1 LPDGVS
7 VGNPVFSKNSPNI
20 IAFDYIED
28 GTPEINQLWGANI
41 ETGNIGVI
49 YENNTLAYPCFSKD
63 DKYVI
68 FNSINN
74 GEEVIGVQQ
83 LTSSKINPTGSASLL
98 IGDSYWGAWF
108 GTGERVINSN
118 FGLKVLKDKINVY
131 PNPAKNE
138 ITLNWS
144 TKNNF
149 SGIIKVLDIKGNV
162 LTTKSIELKEGENS
176 ESIRLDNLP
185 AGAYFIEA
193 QRGQLK
199 KTVKFMKN

>member
-1 LPDGVS
+1 M
-7 VGNPVFSKNSPNI
+7 
-20 IAFDYIED
+20 
-28 GTPEINQLWGANI
+28 WGANI

-118 FGLKVLKDKINVY
+118 FGLKVLKDVINVY
-131 PNPAKNE
+131 PNPAKDE

-149 SGIIKVLDIKGNV
+149 SGIINVLDVKGNI
-162 LTTKSIELKEGENS
+162 LTTKSIELKEGDNS

-185 AGAYFIEA
+185 TGAYFIEA

>member
-1 LPDGVS
+1 MNGRKILSMRDEKGFIS
-7 VGNPVFSKNSPNI
+7 LDLKDIQSSGIYI
-20 IAFDYIED
+20 I
-28 GTPEINQLWGANI
+28 
-41 ETGNIGVI
+41 
-49 YENNTLAYPCFSKD
+49 K
-63 DKYVI
+63 
-68 FNSINN
+68 
-74 GEEVIGVQQ
+74 
-83 LTSSKINPTGSASLL
+83 L
-98 IGDSYWGAWF
+98 IDNKG
-108 GTGERVINSN
+108 N

-185 AGAYFIEA
+185 TGTYFIEA